1 MVNMHLTLTG
11 YDSEKCATM
20 GSCSGSVSPLSPLGV
35 GHENWRRGI
44 LVFAVAEA
52 SSVKSKILVL
62 HDIITPLTFIRFDIC
77 HRSRCCCW
85 LKKRRTQCCLPSC
98 HLGSLRPFVRS
109 LLAGRSYPA
118 SLGVGCP
125 LLDKTRASATI
136 IL

>member
-1 MVNMHLTLTG
+1 MHLTLTG
-11 YDSEKCATM
+11 YDSEKCDNGVM
-20 GSCSGSVSPLSPLGV
+20 FRFSFSPLSPLGV

-44 LVFAVAEA
+44 LVFAVSEA

-62 HDIITPLTFIRFDIC
+62 HNIITPLTFMRFYIY

-85 LKKRRTQCCLPSC
+85 LKKRRTQCCLLSC
-98 HLGSLRPFVRS
+98 HLRSLRPFVRC
-109 LLAGRSYPA
+109 LLAGRSDPA

-125 LLDKTRASATI
+125 LLDKTRASTTI